1 METIVK
7 QFESLDK
14 SIAFRFLNSP
24 LPISFNEINKSIR
37 PQISVK
43 SFSAIKQ
50 IWPQCW
56 KIWELDNDLLI
67 DIWYSNT
74 QSNESKVKLRKEL
87 NSILSIR
94 KQKFINKVRSL
105 SKESVINIINTAK
118 PSLVCDKEEEWM
130 KLAGY
135 YIEKSVS
142 SKKKLKDRELE
153 HVSSL
158 TEKDAFG
165 LLKNKKIKNS
175 GAIGK
180 PEKSCKL
187 SMLEKIRER
196 EKMKKIEILK
206 IQQERNKKNVVKIE
220 EKLEILYS
228 LLYDQSPKFGEGSIG
243 LTLGKIC
250 QLLKD
255 SGKDLGISLLFDSS
269 SNTGKQNIL
278 PEKEIESIILLLAQK
293 LEDINVSKVGDV
305 LVVRLGHL
313 DRESDLSKLKLD
325 VADKNHF

>member
-24 LPISFNEINKSIR
+24 LPISFNEVNKSIR

-135 YIEKSVS
+135 YIEKS
-142 SKKKLKDRELE
+142 

-255 SGKDLGISLLFDSS
+255 SGKDLGISLLFDSP